1 MKKTLIA
8 GIALMTIA
16 LPAMAQQ
23 VSIDY
28 DRWARFT
35 TFKTFAWHQT
45 EETSLLG
52 VSEMMHQR
60 IKGIIIEQF
69 SSGRLKFVEEDPD
82 LYVTYHT
89 SARESLRLD
98 TLAWGYG
105 FPSNWY
111 WDPYSSGSIGMSTTN
126 VRTYTQGILIIDVW
140 DAKEKTLVWRGSTIA
155 TVTQNPEKNTKKIEK
170 GVKKLAKKWQKMKP
184 GF

>member
-1 MKKTLIA
+1 MKNIFIA
-8 GIALMTIA
+8 GIVLLTIA
-16 LPAMAQQ
+16 VPAMAQE
-23 VSIDY
+23 VHVDY

-35 TFKTFAWHQT
+35 TFKTFAWYQT
-45 EETSLLG
+45 EETSLIG
-52 VSEMMHQR
+52 VSEMMHGR
-60 IKGIIIEQF
+60 IKNIIINQF
-69 SSGRLKFVEEDPD
+69 SSGRLTLVEENPD

-89 SARESLRLD
+89 SARESMRLD
-98 TLAWGYG
+98 TLSWGYG

-111 WDPYSSGSIGMSTTN
+111 WDPYWSGSMGMSTTTA
-126 VRTYTQGILIIDVW
+126 RTYTQGILIIDVW
-140 DAKEKTLVWRGSTIA
+140 DAKEKTLVWRGSAIA